1 MEGDEMAYSELERE
15 TKIYWLNWKELL
27 AETEYTEDSGLL
39 DKTEEIARYIEGKCG
54 EENFLEWTNEELL
67 EERLWESAVLYHV
80 GNAVWTWEEM
90 VKDLLK
96 ISKKNPEIIFMVNF
110 IEGKASEKTFLHAGR
125 ITTVLI
131 DLDTNRLIECF

>member
-1 MEGDEMAYSELERE
+1 MAYSDLERE

-27 AETEYTEDSGLL
+27 SETEYTEGSDLL

-67 EERLWESAVLYHV
+67 EERLWESAVLYHID
-80 GNAVWTWEEM
+80 NAVWSWEDM
-90 VKDLLK
+90 IKDMLK
-96 ISKKNPEIIFMVNF
+96 VSRRNPEIIFMVNF

-131 DLDTNRLIECF
+131 DLDTNTLIECF

>member
-1 MEGDEMAYSELERE
+1 MAYSDLERE

-27 AETEYTEDSGLL
+27 SETEYTEGSDLL

-67 EERLWESAVLYHV
+67 EERLWESAVLYHID
-80 GNAVWTWEEM
+80 NAVWSWEDM
-90 VKDLLK
+90 IKDMLK
-96 ISKKNPEIIFMVNF
+96 VSRRNPEIIFMVNF

-131 DLDTNRLIECF
+131 DHDTNTLIECF

>member
-1 MEGDEMAYSELERE
+1 MAYFEFERE

-27 AETEYTEDSGLL
+27 AETEYTEDYGLL

-54 EENFLEWTNEELL
+54 KDNFLEWTNEELL

-80 GNAVWTWEEM
+80 SNVVWTWKEM
-90 VKDLLK
+90 VRDLLK

-110 IEGKASEKTFLHAGR
+110 IEGKASEKTFMHAGR
-125 ITTVLI
+125 FTTVLI
-131 DLDTNRLIECF
+131 DHDRNRLIECF